1 MSFLRLGNYTVA
13 AVTVW
18 AKAQLSA
25 RRASRQIARGPTCL
39 PNLTSGHPPGVR
51 REPGRDGDGRC
62 VTARPSNRWA
72 PPTPA
77 LVVTVGLTAGVLV
90 AGRFGPRGTML
101 VVGPLGALLLL
112 LLARVAGLGADD
124 VGLDRRS
131 LRRGAAY
138 ALCCVAAV
146 AVVYAVAAWLPATRS
161 AFLDERYR
169 LDLGAAMRTA
179 FVVIP
184 LGTVLF
190 EEVAFRGVLW
200 GLVRRE
206 WGDTP
211 ATLVSSA
218 LFGLWHVLPSLRLH
232 RVNPAV
238 TNLVGSGPSGQVLAV
253 AGAVV
258 LTAAG
263 GVLFCELRRRSGSLL
278 APIGLH
284 WAVNGLGVLAT
295 AGTTRWS

>member
-1 MSFLRLGNYTVA
+1 
-13 AVTVW
+13 
-18 AKAQLSA
+18 
-25 RRASRQIARGPTCL
+25 
-39 PNLTSGHPPGVR
+39 
-51 REPGRDGDGRC
+51 
-62 VTARPSNRWA
+62 
-72 PPTPA
+72 
-77 LVVTVGLTAGVLV
+77 VGLTVGVSASV
-90 AGRFGPRGTML
+90 AAAGRFGPRGAML
-101 VVGPLGALLLL
+101 LAGPLGALLLL

-124 VGLDRRS
+124 LGLGRRS

-146 AVVYAVAAWLPATRS
+146 AVVYAVAAWLPPTRS

-169 LDLGAAMRTA
+169 LGLGAAARTA

-184 LGTVLF
+184 LGTILF

-200 GLVRRE
+200 GLVRRG
-206 WGDTP
+206 WGDTR

-218 LFGLWHVLPSLRLH
+218 LFGLWHVLPSLRLN

-238 TNLVGSGPSGQVLAV
+238 TKLVGPGPTGQVMAV

-258 LTAAG
+258 VTAAA

-284 WAVNGLGVLAT
+284 WAVNGLGVLAA